1 MNITLDK
8 LPVNKTGKIIN
19 LNINNNLKRRLLD
32 LGLINGAS
40 IKKLYKSPLNDPCSY
55 LIKGSVIALRNNDT
69 KKIHIAYD
77 KTKKEGNINW
87 D

>member
-40 IKKLYKSPLNDPCSY
+40 IKKLYKKVGTML
-55 LIKGSVIALRNNDT
+55 
-69 KKIHIAYD
+69 
-77 KTKKEGNINW
+77 
-87 D
+87 